1 VICLAA
7 TVLLGS
13 ASASL
18 AQPQPPVLGFPTWE
32 LTGGYQMLR
41 VPDETFPFG
50 LNVDGAWNLSEPL
63 GLVAEIGFARKSE
76 EIDDVSFMA
85 WNFGAGPRWNLRR
98 HPRLWPYAQVLG
110 GFLHLG
116 ASSEIGGVDFEAS
129 DTRFMLQPGGGVNWV
144 AGDGWGI
151 VGAVD
156 YRRVFLDED
165 EDGES
170 GENEFRVFIG
180 ARMILD

>member
-1 VICLAA
+1 MS
-7 TVLLGS
+7 T
-13 ASASL
+13 

-32 LTGGYQMLR
+32 LSGGYQVLR
-41 VPDETFPFG
+41 VPDQTFPFG
-50 LNVDGAWNLSEPL
+50 LNVDGAWNLSDPL
-63 GLVAEIGFARKSE
+63 GLVAEAGFALKSE
-76 EIDDVSFMA
+76 DVVDGDVSFQA
-85 WNFGAGPRWNLRR
+85 WNFGAGPRLNLRR

-110 GFLHLG
+110 GFLHAR
-116 ASSEIGGVDFEAS
+116 ASTEIGGVDFDAS
-129 DTRFMLQPGGGVNWV
+129 DTKFMLQPGGGVNWV

-170 GENEFRVFIG
+170 GENQFRVFIG
-180 ARMILD
+180 LRMILD